1 MDKQVLPYDLLGGE
15 QGVRSLC
22 GAFYRIMD
30 ETAETQEIRA
40 MHKESMAEIEEK
52 LFEYLSGWLGG
63 PRLYQE
69 RTGTVCINDPHKPF
83 SIGEDQR
90 DQWLLCMNKA
100 LEDIGANEEVRD
112 MLKDPFYNIADFLR
126 NK

>member
-22 GAFYRIMD
+22 TAFYRIMD

-40 MHKESMAEIEEK
+40 MHKENMAEIEEK

-83 SIGEDQR
+83 AIGEEQR
-90 DQWLLCMNKA
+90 DQWLMCMNLA

-112 MLKDPFYNIADFLR
+112 MLKDPFHNIADFLR